1 MIYEDL
7 TGTLQSLEK
16 ELHEQNELGDFIL
29 GSVQSVVDALCD
41 S

>member
-16 ELHEQNELGDFIL
+16 ELQEQNELGDFIL
-29 GSVQSVVDALCD
+29 GSVQSVVDCLCD